1 MDLKAVIASASQ
13 GIFWDFICVPFLFML
28 QLEGE
33 IIEVVSMISVLQRV
47 RGMNDQRD
55 PFWAD
60 KLCVNSFLG
69 KPTS

>member
-1 MDLKAVIASASQ
+1 
-13 GIFWDFICVPFLFML
+13 ML

-33 IIEVVSMISVLQRV
+33 IIELVSMISILQRV

-55 PFWAD
+55 PFWVD
-60 KLCVNSFLG
+60 KPCMNSFLG

>member
-1 MDLKAVIASASQ
+1 
-13 GIFWDFICVPFLFML
+13 ML

-33 IIEVVSMISVLQRV
+33 IIELVSMISILQRA

-55 PFWAD
+55 PFWVD
-60 KLCVNSFLG
+60 KLCMNSFLG